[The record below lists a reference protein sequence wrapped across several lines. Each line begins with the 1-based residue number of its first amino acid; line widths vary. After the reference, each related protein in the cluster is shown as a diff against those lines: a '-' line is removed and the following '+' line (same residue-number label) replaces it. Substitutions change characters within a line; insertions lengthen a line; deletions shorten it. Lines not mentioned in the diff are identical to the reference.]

1 MIVLVIQ
8 KIFELIS
15 GTGRKFGALSFR
27 VRSLTLVFCLFLSSG
42 LLAADIANSDFSDD
56 AAIEQRLQQVQEELR
71 EHASDTDGL
80 SYDLLQRLESTIYH
94 HQAAVEFLAA
104 KEIERE
110 KAFATTRAWAGFD
123 QPGPYSILFSDDL
136 RLQLV
141 ELQYFQRATEA
152 RLRIISEIKE
162 TAAEQLLAHQS
173 TDRQL
178 TEMTEMG
185 DTLELRQQALISLQQ
200 NAMSLRTDVE
210 KRAYVDLRFRALQ
223 AEVDSFTA
231 GQELLQLQLQ
241 EIEGQTVF
249 SQSELDE
256 ILQRIASERKWAID
270 KLDEPDNVA
279 YESNAQVAWLAEF
292 LDVEEKFWS
301 TRHAALAS
309 SSLKGRNMAL
319 ATFREMQTMSRM
331 WAQVAKSLAD
341 DRLLKT
347 GESAKELAISDEL
360 QRIKRLQ
367 SRIDFA
373 ISEMEDSAGFGM
385 SLLSRVS
392 GAAVSIWNSE
402 LYLVEDKASIEGKK
416 VSTFRA
422 ITFGKLI
429 KLVLILTAGWFMLK
443 FLSRRL
449 RTLATARLGRSP
461 ASANSIARWTFGAG
475 LGLLIIYALKT
486 VNIPFTAFA
495 FLGGTLAIGIGFGA
509 QTLVKNFI
517 SGIILLLERPFKVG
531 DLIEVDGVTGQ
542 ILRIGMRASVI
553 EHFDGI
559 ETLVPNSVLLDNR
572 VDNWTFGK
580 TAIRGAVSVGVAYG
594 SPTRETSKALLAA
607 AVEHGQV
614 LDRPEA
620 EVRFEEFGDSSLV
633 FRLLYWVNATNT
645 QRERVN
651 SDLRYMI
658 DKALIEAG
666 ITVAFPQRDI
676 HFDTTQP
683 LRVEVSSSDGRA
695 SSPKRRRVTD

>member
-123 QPGPYSILFSDDL
+123 QPGPYSILFLDDL